1 MSPPLLAE
9 IKACLID
16 LTGAIN
22 RSDTRAMLAAMEQLD
37 VLVAAQGAALD
48 ARLAHF
54 LGQRSYAKAID
65 YLGGAGG
72 VPRGNCGPAAS

>member
-1 MSPPLLAE
+1 MNPAPLAE

-22 RSDTRAMLAAMEQLD
+22 RSDTRGMLASMEQLD
-37 VLVAAQGAALD
+37 ALVRGQSAMLD

-54 LGQRSYAKAID
+54 LERRSYAKAID
-65 YLGGAGG
+65 YLGGAQD
-72 VPRGNCGPAAS
+72 VPRGRCGSASS

>member
-1 MSPPLLAE
+1 MNPVPLAE

-22 RSDTRAMLAAMEQLD
+22 RSDTRTMLASMEQLD
-37 VLVAAQGAALD
+37 GLVRAHGATLD

-54 LGQRSYAKAID
+54 LERRSYAKAID
-65 YLGGAGG
+65 YLGGAED
-72 VPRGNCGPAAS
+72 VPRGKCGPAAP